1 MGKIVSINI
10 SKDKHSKKQGIKYAD
25 VIKNFGLEGDAHA
38 GDTFRQVSLLSVDSI
53 SKIKDKLPDIKFGDF
68 AENITTSGID
78 LSKLGVGERLKI
90 GAGVV
95 LEITQIGKHCQ
106 GNKCEIYQKVGDC
119 VMPKEGI
126 FTKVICGGK
135 IRLGDEIKL
144 YDNGRNNNG
153 KR

>member
-10 SKDKHSKKQGIKYAD
+10 SKDKHCKKQGVKKVDI
-25 VIKNFGLEGDAHA
+25 IKNFGLEGDAHA

-53 SKIKDKLPDIKFGDF
+53 NKIKDKLPDIKFGDF

-78 LSKLGVGERLKI
+78 LLKLGVGERLKI
-90 GAGVV
+90 GEEVI
-95 LEITQIGKHCQ
+95 LEITQIGKHCHN
-106 GNKCEIYQKVGDC
+106 NKCEIYQKIGDC

-126 FTKVICGGK
+126 FAKVICGG
-135 IRLGDEIKL
+135 EIKL
-144 YDNGRNNNG
+144 RNEINFYDNGRDNNG